1 MRTKFRLTTKALCML
16 AILTA
21 IKIILERLV
30 SVSIGSYVRISFS
43 FIPVAVSGMLL
54 GPIGSTL
61 VATVADVLGELLVG
75 GVPFPGLTAVA
86 ALTGFL
92 YGIFLHHQ
100 ELTWKRA
107 ACCMLTISVV
117 CSIVLN
123 SLVLYWMG
131 YLPHAH
137 DALMASMATRII
149 RSVVQY
155 PINVAILVGIGKL
168 MKRIPSSMYQLC

>member
-1 MRTKFRLTTKALCML
+1 MRTKFHLSTKSLCML

-30 SVSIGSYVRISFS
+30 SVSVGSYVRISFS
-43 FIPVAVSGMLL
+43 FIPVAVSGVLFGPL
-54 GPIGSTL
+54 GATL

-92 YGIFLHHQ
+92 YGVFLYRQ
-100 ELTWKRA
+100 ELTPKRSA
-107 ACCMLTISVV
+107 LCMLTISVV
-117 CSIVLN
+117 CSILLN

-137 DALMASMATRII
+137 DALLASMTTRII

-155 PINVAILVGIGKL
+155 PINVTILVGIGKL
-168 MKRIPSSMYQLC
+168 MKRMPSSVYQL